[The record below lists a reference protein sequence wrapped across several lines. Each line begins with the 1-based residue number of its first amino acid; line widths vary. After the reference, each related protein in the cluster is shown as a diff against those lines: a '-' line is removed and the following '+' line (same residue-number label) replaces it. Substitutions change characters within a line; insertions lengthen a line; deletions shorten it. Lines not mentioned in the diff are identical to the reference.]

1 MPPVMRIAPAR
12 RSVRMN
18 DTMFQREDEFFFLPD
33 IHNTVR
39 HILQPDDQ
47 TMPACWYLGDILTI
61 MASLRTEHTINF

>member
-1 MPPVMRIAPAR
+1 MTPSFNVKAK
-12 RSVRMN
+12 
-18 DTMFQREDEFFFLPD
+18 FFLPD